1 MAAKFFDK
9 SLLTLKDEVGK
20 LNMFD
25 LAIPIFF
32 GQVCNI
38 LLGTVNT
45 LALNRVSDDAVTAVN
60 VTNTVIN
67 IPAVILNMIASGV
80 LVLIS
85 IALGATDKKQAAE
98 ISTSGVT
105 IATAGSVIISVVM
118 YLLAEPILS
127 LMNLSGKIL
136 AMGVIYLKIRSVFL
150 LFTGLTNV
158 ITAILRAN
166 GSSVPTMA
174 AGIIANAVNAMG
186 SLFVVS
192 SLYSGNKIAGVA
204 ISAAAG
210 QLCGALYAIVSAR
223 KVNFA
228 HKFVPSCAIHI
239 LKVGVPSGVSS
250 LAYTLSAMY
259 STALLASLGKTVV
272 NLKVY
277 ATTISNYTYLFGY
290 AIAQATAIM
299 IGRHLGAGNI
309 KKANRLYWQTAR
321 QVPMLNCLLSLCV
334 FIFSDKIMRIFTS
347 DGKMIETAHIIFLID
362 IVIEIARGF
371 THVGEN
377 SLCSAEDTFFTSVV
391 SVTACLVIGMLVCRI
406 FTIDLKLGLYG
417 YYLAAIIDEGTR
429 GIVYAVRWK
438 KGKQLRRFTDCRN
451 S

>member
-1 MAAKFFDK
+1 MATKFFDK
-9 SLLTLKDEVGK
+9 SLLTLKDEVGT
-20 LNMFD
+20 LNMFS

-45 LALNRVSDDAVTAVN
+45 IALNRVSDDAVTAVN

-67 IPAVILNMIASGV
+67 IPTVILNMIASGV

-85 IALGATDKKQAAE
+85 IALGGGNKKQASE
-98 ISTSGVT
+98 IGTSGVT
-105 IATAGSVIISVVM
+105 LAVAGSVLISAIM
-118 YLLAEPILS
+118 YFLAEPILS
-127 LMNLSGKIL
+127 VMNLRGKIL
-136 AMGVIYLKIRSVFL
+136 EMGVTYFKIRIVFL
-150 LFTGLTNV
+150 LFTGLINV

-166 GSSVPTMA
+166 GRSVPTMA
-174 AGIIANAVNAMG
+174 AGILANAVNAMG

-192 SLYSGNKIAGVA
+192 PLYSGNKIVGVA
-204 ISAAAG
+204 VSAVAG
-210 QLCGALYAIVSAR
+210 QFCGVLYAIISAR
-223 KVNFA
+223 KVKFT
-228 HKFVPSCAIHI
+228 HKFVIARAVHI
-239 LKVGVPSGVSS
+239 LKVGVPSGVSL

-259 STALLASLGKTVV
+259 STSLLTSLGKTVV

-277 ATTISNYTYLFGY
+277 ASTISNYTYLFGY

-321 QVPMLNCLLSLCV
+321 CVPMLNCLLSGCV
-334 FIFSDKIMRIFTS
+334 FLFSDKIMRIFTDNS
-347 DGKMIETAHIIFLID
+347 DMIKTAHIIFLID

-377 SLCSAEDTFFTSVV
+377 SLCSAEDTFFTSAV
-391 SVTACLVIGMLVCRI
+391 SVTACVVIGMLVCRI
-406 FTIDLKLGLYG
+406 FTIDLKFGLYG
-417 YYLAAIIDEGTR
+417 YYLAAILDEGTR
-429 GIVYAVRWK
+429 GIIYAVRWK
-438 KGKQLRRFTDCRN
+438 KGKQFRHFTNCPN